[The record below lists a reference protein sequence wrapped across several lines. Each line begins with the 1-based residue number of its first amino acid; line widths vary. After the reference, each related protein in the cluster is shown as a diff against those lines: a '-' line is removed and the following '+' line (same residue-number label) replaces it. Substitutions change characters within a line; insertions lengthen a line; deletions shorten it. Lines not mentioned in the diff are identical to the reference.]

1 MAERA
6 MVEQHPPRHRSWHL
20 RVVACAALAWALG
33 LGATSPA
40 RAEAA
45 PPPNPTVMP
54 EVLQGTLRTVQA
66 SGRVAIGYRPD
77 LLPFSFVPAPGAEP
91 RGYSIEL
98 CRALVSAMAETVHRP
113 LRITW
118 VPVTAASRIEA
129 VESGRVD
136 LECGTTSSTLER
148 QRRVAFSPLIFVSGT
163 RLLVRHDA
171 RVASLQDLAGQRVS
185 VTTGTTNEQVLRGL
199 ILRQRVP
206 VTLVPMADHDAS
218 FAQLARGQVQAF
230 ATDEVLLYVRAAQQG
245 TQRSLYRLVGER
257 LSYEPYAIMF
267 RRDDP
272 QMAALVAD
280 AFATLAR
287 NGEIERQYRQW
298 FLRKL
303 PSGITL
309 GLPMSPQL
317 RLSIETLASAP

>member
-1 MAERA
+1 MAER
-6 MVEQHPPRHRSWHL
+6 HPLWLASAA
-20 RVVACAALAWALG
+20 ACMALAWALG
-33 LGATSPA
+33 LGTAMPA
-40 RAEAA
+40 WAQAA
-45 PPPNPTVMP
+45 PPPNPLVKP
-54 EVLQGTLRTVQA
+54 EVLQGTLGKVQA
-66 SGRVAIGYRPD
+66 RGRVAIGYRPD
-77 LLPFSFVPAPGAEP
+77 LLPFSFLPAPGAEP

-98 CRALVSAMAETVHRP
+98 CRALVNAMADTVSRP
-113 LRITW
+113 LSITW

-129 VESGRVD
+129 VESGQVD

-148 QRRVAFSPLIFVSGT
+148 QRRVAFSPLIFVSST
-163 RLLVRHDA
+163 RLLVRQDA
-171 RVASLQDLAGQRVS
+171 RVASLRDLAGQRVS
-185 VTTGTTNEQVLRGL
+185 VTSGTTNEQVVRGL
-199 ILRQRVP
+199 ALRQKVAL
-206 VTLVPMADHDAS
+206 TLVPMPDHDAS
-218 FAQLARGQVQAF
+218 FAQLAKGQVQAF
-230 ATDEVLLYVRAAQQG
+230 ATDEVLLSVRAAQRG
-245 TQRSLYRLVGER
+245 TERGLYRVVGER

-272 QMAALVAD
+272 HMAALIAD

-309 GLPMSPQL
+309 NLPMSQQL